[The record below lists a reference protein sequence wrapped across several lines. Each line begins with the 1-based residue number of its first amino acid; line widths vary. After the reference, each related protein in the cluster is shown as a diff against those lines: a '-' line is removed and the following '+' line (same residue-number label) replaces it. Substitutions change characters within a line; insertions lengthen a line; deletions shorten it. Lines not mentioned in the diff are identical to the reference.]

1 MLCLQLPLG
10 PTSKILL
17 LSLQSVIEASI
28 NIIHHM
34 SLSNKG
40 ECGALTFWPHNKTLE
55 QICNDIA
62 AIDLKPILFRQT
74 RSLTQESLSFTGT
87 DDSIE
92 WEQQEQEEDLV
103 NTAIQYLE
111 APNMMVE
118 EVYMTEI
125 QLRRIVDRTSKEQQ
139 SDGDETMVRDGK
151 TISKFAKEA
160 MNIGDEVYEYESIL
174 RKVYLVYERWVG
186 DDSVFP
192 LRNGAPK
199 IMTSLRTNHTA
210 MNYSPSISTARRS
223 FHA

>member
-1 MLCLQLPLG
+1 
-10 PTSKILL
+10 
-17 LSLQSVIEASI
+17 
-28 NIIHHM
+28 M

-62 AIDLKPILFRQT
+62 AIDLKQILFRQT
-74 RSLTQESLSFTGT
+74 RSLTQESLSFTGA

-111 APNMMVE
+111 TPNMVVE

-125 QLRRIVDRTSKEQQ
+125 QLRRIVDRTSKEQR
-139 SDGDETMVRDGK
+139 SDGDETMVKNGK

-174 RKVYLVYERWVG
+174 RKVYLVCIRALGRGRQRISLAQWGTQDHDKVQG
-186 DDSVFP
+186 QTVQ
-192 LRNGAPK
+192 LRITP
-199 IMTSLRTNHTA
+199 
-210 MNYSPSISTARRS
+210 
-223 FHA
+223 